1 MTIHANP
8 ERTQAGSR
16 HYIHAADVA
25 EGLMFVVGIDT
36 AKLQH
41 DYGGAKCAKF
51 NLVGPEET
59 NNLALAQMIAQA
71 QGRTLKYDLVD
82 FHSQRPGHDLRYA
95 MSGDYLR
102 GLGWTPRVRLSER
115 IQQVVDWTLANP
127 QWLKTSHK

>member
-1 MTIHANP
+1 VTIHANP

-25 EGLMFVVGIDT
+25 EGLLFVVGLDT
-36 AKLQH
+36 AKLAR

-59 NNLALAQMIAQA
+59 DNLALAQMIAQA
-71 QGRTLKYDLVD
+71 QGQELKYDLVD

-102 GLGWTPRVRLSER
+102 GLGWSPRVRLSER
-115 IQQVVDWTLANP
+115 IAQVVQWSLANP
-127 QWLKTSHK
+127 HWLKN